1 MSTVNSTIN
10 KIGYTIE
17 SLFGGKPKPQQPISN
32 SNGGKQTCL
41 ERFGIEARGYHL
53 LRNEWRKDLEYSKP
67 LVDAEYMIQNEF
79 PVGTTDSD
87 VATQAQEAAEN
98 KAREAEKAAKK
109 EAKKKAKEEKK
120 LKKEAEKQKP
130 INDRKGPK
138 EITDS
143 TVAYMNQLG
152 KESGLN
158 MANTRWG

>member
-10 KIGYTIE
+10 KVGSTIE
-17 SLFGGKPKPQQPISN
+17 ALFGGKPKPQQPDSN

-87 VATQAQEAAEN
+87 VATQAQEAAE
-98 KAREAEKAAKK
+98 K
-109 EAKKKAKEEKK
+109 EAKANMSKMEKLKAKRDKID
-120 LKKEAEKQKP
+120 KQ
-130 INDRKGPK
+130 IETLNRK
-138 EITDS
+138 T
-143 TVAYMNQLG
+143 
-152 KESGLN
+152 
-158 MANTRWG
+158 

>member
-10 KIGYTIE
+10 KVGSTIE
-17 SLFGGKPKPQQPISN
+17 ALFGGKPKPQQPISN

-87 VATQAQEAAEN
+87 VATQAQEAA
-98 KAREAEKAAKK
+98 KK
-109 EAKKKAKEEKK
+109 EAKANQTKLEKLKAKRDKYNKQIETLEGKK
-120 LKKEAEKQKP
+120 
-130 INDRKGPK
+130 
-138 EITDS
+138 
-143 TVAYMNQLG
+143 
-152 KESGLN
+152 
-158 MANTRWG
+158 